1 MSLDDVHNLRL
12 SAVVGRNVQRARL
25 DRGWD
30 RERLCDEAALLD
42 LDFSAAS
49 LERIENGSE
58 DLSVVEMVAL
68 AVLLGVAPHLL
79 MYPPADATIAVGGPG
94 TYVGRGDRPEALL
107 LEAETHIGADEFADW
122 IWDPD
127 GHVRTLVS
135 IEESELWSAAR
146 RAR

>member
-1 MSLDDVHNLRL
+1 MADARSLTL

-25 DRGWD
+25 DRGWG

-49 LERIENGSE
+49 LERLENGSE
-58 DLSVVEMVAL
+58 DLSVAQMVAL

-79 MYPPADATIAVGGPG
+79 MYPPADAMISVGGAG
-94 TYVGRGDRPEALL
+94 TDVGRDDRPEAVLL
-107 LEAETHIGADEFADW
+107 GAETHIHADEFADW

-127 GHVRTLVS
+127 GHIRTLVN